1 MVSTRASGS
10 RCTRRWV
17 SSIGTGDPTESCR
30 RSDLATLPA
39 LSVRRI
45 RLDVDVRRLT
55 CRQFAESCLHRQDC
69 LCSTTPT
76 TACSPAILVC
86 AWRKSR
92 ASNPSG
98 DCVEVAR
105 LVGGAIAV
113 RNSRDPSGPALIHT
127 RAEIA
132 AFLQGAKDGEFDDLI
147 A

>member
-1 MVSTRASGS
+1 MQHNAHNGVLASHLGS
-10 RCTRRWV
+10 V
-17 SSIGTGDPTESCR
+17 
-30 RSDLATLPA
+30 
-39 LSVRRI
+39 
-45 RLDVDVRRLT
+45 
-55 CRQFAESCLHRQDC
+55 
-69 LCSTTPT
+69 
-76 TACSPAILVC
+76 